1 MSKQPNPIVFMFSG
15 QGSQYYQM
23 GRDLY
28 DANPVFKNWL
38 DHLDTI
44 VKKLAGYS
52 VIESLYAQGAIKST
66 PMKDIELSHP
76 AIVMVEY
83 ALAKTLI
90 DAGIKPDYLLG
101 VSLGEFTAAAVAE
114 AIDIEALLALVLH
127 QANNLDFSE
136 STGSMIAVLNDGE
149 RLPSLLTE
157 FNCELAGK
165 NYAAHYLVAGSSA
178 NINRLQ
184 EYFKQQAISSQLLPV
199 DYAFHSSLLDK
210 VKHLVLP
217 FMQQQ
222 SYRKP
227 KLAFISCAEAKQLN
241 ELLPE
246 HFWNV
251 IRNPILFA
259 QTVEQL
265 EKSGNYQYIDLGPSS
280 TLANFVKYN
289 LTKNSS
295 STCEPIL
302 DPFGNNLERFN
313 KVTALLKSEEVT
325 STTMNKTLNKD
336 FNSMK
341 AFVFPGQGSQFKGMG
356 KELFKQFP
364 DLVKEADAILGYS
377 IESLC
382 LDDPKKQLS
391 LTQFTQ
397 PALYVVSALAFLAET
412 QNGNKADVVAGHSL
426 GEYAA
431 LFAAGVFD
439 FGTGLKLVKK
449 RGELMGQIKVE
460 GGMAAVL
467 NCDEATVRSVL
478 EKARLTGIDVA
489 NFNTPKQTV
498 IAGQKKDLV
507 AAEKAFQRAQ
517 ATFVPL
523 NVSAPFHSRYMEAA
537 AIEFAQFLQEFA
549 LSEPKIPVI
558 ANVSARP
565 YQAGALKDLLSRQIS
580 NSVKWTETV
589 NYLLGQGIVDF
600 KELGP
605 GDVLTKMVS
614 TIKSMSTPL
623 IVPENEAL
631 VHFIPAAPISSAA
644 TVTTATV
651 TSTPTLGSI
660 DFTHQFGCQ
669 YNYVLGSIGRAIS
682 SVELVTK
689 AANAGFLAYFGAAHT
704 SLEKIEHAIKEI
716 QSNIGTNKRY
726 GVNIHAN
733 ILNPDGENAVVDLLL
748 KNNVTHAEATGF
760 FEITPALVRYRLH
773 EIGQSSTNKILAK
786 VESIAQAIQFLQPAP
801 SAIVTQLVNDGSIS
815 IEQAQRAYSLPMADA
830 IAFQGDI
837 ALIAELLSLRNQYG
851 IPAQQVFIGSAKEIG
866 SPQSI
871 ASAFINGAEFVLAD
885 TIQQCTVESGLHKQ
899 AKTLLQNAT
908 IADIKTAP
916 CTELFEFG
924 RNISVLNKGSVFANK
939 AKRLY
944 ELWKENKTL
953 ESLSAEQ
960 RAILAGYFPNG
971 VESVLEKIQ
980 QNVNTIDPEIK
991 WTLVV
996 KHYLQSATNQSEELQ
1011 DWCITCGPD
1020 IGALNNWLNKE
1031 KPMPWQDRHVDKLA
1045 LHLLDAA
1052 HNLLNARVTH

>member
-1 MSKQPNPIVFMFSG
+1 MSKQANPIVFMFSG

-28 DANPVFKNWL
+28 EANPVFKSWL
-38 DHLDTI
+38 DSLDDI
-44 VKKLAGYS
+44 VKRLAGYS
-52 VIESLYAQGAIKST
+52 VVESLYAHGATKSI

-114 AIDIEALLALVLH
+114 AIDIETLLSLVLH

-136 STGSMIAVLNDGE
+136 SSGSMLAVLSDDE
-149 RLPSLLTE
+149 HLPSLLAA

-165 NYAAHYLVAGSSA
+165 NYAAHYLVAGSDT
-178 NINRLQ
+178 NINHLQ
-184 EYFKQQAISSQLLPV
+184 EHLKQRAISSHLLPV

-210 VKHLVLP
+210 VKPVVLP
-217 FMQQQ
+217 FMLQQ

-227 KLAFISCAEAKQLN
+227 TQAFISCAEAKLLP

-246 HFWNV
+246 HFWKV
-251 IRNPILFA
+251 IRNPIQFS
-259 QTVEQL
+259 QTIEYL

-289 LTKNSS
+289 LTKDSL

-313 KVTALLKSEEVT
+313 KITALLPTKVVPSAT
-325 STTMNKTLNKD
+325 ANNILDKD

-364 DLVKEADAILGYS
+364 DIVKEADAILGYS
-377 IESLC
+377 IETLC
-382 LDDPKKQLS
+382 LEDPKKQLA

-412 QNGNKADVVAGHSL
+412 QNGHKADVVAGHSL

-449 RGELMGQIKVE
+449 RGELMAQIKVE
-460 GGMAAVL
+460 GGMAAIL
-467 NCDEATVRSVL
+467 NCDENTIRSVL
-478 EKARLTGIDVA
+478 EKARLSGIDVA
-489 NFNTPKQTV
+489 NLNTPKQTV

-523 NVSAPFHSRYMEAA
+523 NVSAPFHSRYMEPAA
-537 AIEFAQFLQEFA
+537 LEFAQFLQVFSF
-549 LSEPKIPVI
+549 SEPQMPVI
-558 ANVSARP
+558 SNVTARP
-565 YQAGALKDLLSRQIS
+565 HQAGALKDLLASQIS

-589 NYLLGQGIVDF
+589 NYLLGQGIIDF

-605 GDVLTKMVS
+605 GEVLTKMVS
-614 TIKSMSTPL
+614 TIKSMPTPL
-623 IVPENEAL
+623 SVPENEAL
-631 VHFIPAAPISSAA
+631 VHFISTAPIPP
-644 TVTTATV
+644 TATI
-651 TSTPTLGSI
+651 STATLGSL
-660 DFTHQFGCQ
+660 DFAHQFGCQ

-682 SVELVTK
+682 SAELVIK

-704 SLEKIEHAIKEI
+704 SIENVGNAINEI
-716 QSNIGTNKRY
+716 QSHIGFDKSF

-733 ILNPDGENAVVDLLL
+733 ILNPEVENTLVDLLL
-748 KNNVTHAEATGF
+748 KHNVTHAEATGF

-773 EIGQSSTNKILAK
+773 GIDQSSTNKILAK
-786 VESIAQAIQFLQPAP
+786 VESITQAIQFLQPAP
-801 SAIVTQLVNDGSIS
+801 ASIVRQLLSDGSIS
-815 IEQAQRAYSLPMADA
+815 SAQAQRANSLPMADA

-837 ALIAELLSLRNQYG
+837 GLMTELLSLRRQYG
-851 IPAQQVFIGSAKEIG
+851 APAQQVFIGSAKEIG

-885 TIQQCTVESGLHKQ
+885 SIQQCTVESGLHEK
-899 AKTLLQNAT
+899 AKILLQNAT
-908 IADIKTAP
+908 IADVKTAP

-924 RNISVLNKGSVFANK
+924 RKISVLNKGSIFVNRARK
-939 AKRLY
+939 LY
-944 ELWKENKTL
+944 DLWKEYKTL
-953 ESLSAEQ
+953 ESLSTEQ
-960 RAILAGYFPNG
+960 RAALVEYFPNG
-971 VESVLEKIQ
+971 IESVLEKLQ
-980 QNVNTIDPEIK
+980 SNVTAVDPEME
-991 WTLVV
+991 WTLLV
-996 KHYLQSATNQSEELQ
+996 KHYLQSATNQNAVLK

-1020 IGALNNWLNKE
+1020 IGALNSWLSKD
-1031 KPMPWQDRHVDKLA
+1031 KPTPWQDRHVDKLA

-1052 HNLLNARVTH
+1052 HKLLNARITH